1 MKNQIF
7 GFKCAFKGIWDTLKS
22 ESHMRFHMVAAF
34 YVIIFSS
41 FYSFSNIQ
49 WAILVLTI
57 VLVMVLEMV
66 NTCIEKLCNLVADR
80 YEPLVKIAKDISA
93 GAVLLSAIGSAV
105 VAVLFFLDLNVIGN
119 ILSFFAENPFYLILL
134 LISAVFS
141 VIFVWL
147 GPVGIKAKLFKIKNR

>member
-34 YVIIFSS
+34 YVVIFSF
-41 FYSFSNIQ
+41 FYSFSIIQ
-49 WAILVLTI
+49 WAILILTM

-93 GAVLLSAIGSAV
+93 GAVLISAIGSAV

-119 ILSFFAENPFYLILL
+119 ILPFFAENPFYLILL

>member
-1 MKNQIF
+1 
-7 GFKCAFKGIWDTLKS
+7 
-22 ESHMRFHMVAAF
+22 MVAAF
-34 YVIIFSS
+34 YVVIFSF
-41 FYSFSNIQ
+41 FYSFSIIQ
-49 WAILVLTI
+49 WAILILTM

>member
-7 GFKCAFKGIWDTLKS
+7 GFKCAFRGIWDTLKS

-34 YVIIFSS
+34 YVVIFSF
-41 FYSFSNIQ
+41 FYSFSIIQ
-49 WAILVLTI
+49 WAILILTM

-93 GAVLLSAIGSAV
+93 GAVLISAIGSAV

>member
-34 YVIIFSS
+34 YVVIFSF
-41 FYSFSNIQ
+41 FYSFSIIQ
-49 WAILVLTI
+49 WAILILTM
-57 VLVMVLEMV
+57 VLVMALEMV

-80 YEPLVKIAKDISA
+80 YEPLVKISKDISA
-93 GAVLLSAIGSAV
+93 GAVLISAIGSAV

>member
-80 YEPLVKIAKDISA
+80 YEPLVKLAKDISA
-93 GAVLLSAIGSAV
+93 GAVLISAIGSAV
-105 VAVLFFLDLNVIGN
+105 VAVLFFLDLNVIGE
-119 ILSFFAENPFYLILL
+119 IVSFFAENPFYLILL

>member
-7 GFKCAFKGIWDTLKS
+7 GFKCAFKGVWDTVKS

-34 YVIIFSS
+34 YVIIFSL

-57 VLVMVLEMV
+57 CLVMVLEMI

-93 GAVLLSAIGSAV
+93 GAVLISAIGSAV
-105 VAVLFFLDLNVIGN
+105 VAVLFFLDLIVIGN
-119 ILSFFAENPFYLILL
+119 IMSFFAENPFYLILL
-134 LISAVFS
+134 IISAVFS
-141 VIFVWL
+141 VFFVWL
-147 GPVGIKAKLFKIKNR
+147 GPVGIKAKLLKIKNR

>member
-34 YVIIFSS
+34 YVVIFSF
-41 FYSFSNIQ
+41 FYSFSIIQ
-49 WAILVLTI
+49 WAILILTM

-93 GAVLLSAIGSAV
+93 GAVLISAIGSAV
-105 VAVLFFLDLNVIGN
+105 VAVLFFLD
-119 ILSFFAENPFYLILL
+119 
-134 LISAVFS
+134 
-141 VIFVWL
+141 
-147 GPVGIKAKLFKIKNR
+147 

>member
-7 GFKCAFKGIWDTLKS
+7 GFKCAFKGVWDTLKS

-34 YVIIFSS
+34 YVIVFSS

-57 VLVMVLEMV
+57 CLVMVLEMI

-93 GAVLLSAIGSAV
+93 GAVLISAIGSAI
-105 VAVLFFLDLNVIGN
+105 VAVLFFLDFNVIVN
-119 ILSFFAENPFYLILL
+119 IISFFAENPFYLILL
-134 LISAVFS
+134 IISAVLS
-141 VIFVWL
+141 VIFVCL
-147 GPVGIKAKLFKIKNR
+147 GPVGIKTKFFKIKNR

>member
-1 MKNQIF
+1 
-7 GFKCAFKGIWDTLKS
+7 
-22 ESHMRFHMVAAF
+22 MVAAF
-34 YVIIFSS
+34 YVVIFSF
-41 FYSFSNIQ
+41 FYSFSIIQ
-49 WAILVLTI
+49 WAILILTMVLI
-57 VLVMVLEMV
+57 MVLEMV

-134 LISAVFS
+134 LISAVLS

>member
-34 YVIIFSS
+34 YVVIFSF
-41 FYSFSNIQ
+41 FYSFSIIQ
-49 WAILVLTI
+49 WAILILTM
-57 VLVMVLEMV
+57 VLVMALEMV

-93 GAVLLSAIGSAV
+93 GAVLISAIGSAV

>member
-1 MKNQIF
+1 
-7 GFKCAFKGIWDTLKS
+7 
-22 ESHMRFHMVAAF
+22 MVAAF
-34 YVIIFSS
+34 YVVIFSF
-41 FYSFSNIQ
+41 FYSFSIIQ
-49 WAILVLTI
+49 WAILILTM

-93 GAVLLSAIGSAV
+93 GAVLISAIGSAV

>member
-34 YVIIFSS
+34 YVVIFSF
-41 FYSFSNIQ
+41 FYSFSIIQ
-49 WAILVLTI
+49 WAILILTM

>member
-34 YVIIFSS
+34 YVVIFSF
-41 FYSFSNIQ
+41 FYSFSIIQ
-49 WAILVLTI
+49 WAILILTM

-80 YEPLVKIAKDISA
+80 YEPLVKIAKDTSA
-93 GAVLLSAIGSAV
+93 GAVLISAIGSAV

>member
-34 YVIIFSS
+34 YVVIFSF
-41 FYSFSNIQ
+41 FYSFSIIQ
-49 WAILVLTI
+49 WAILILTMVLI
-57 VLVMVLEMV
+57 MVLEMV

>member
-1 MKNQIF
+1 
-7 GFKCAFKGIWDTLKS
+7 
-22 ESHMRFHMVAAF
+22 MVAAF
-34 YVIIFSS
+34 YVVIFSF
-41 FYSFSNIQ
+41 FYSFSIIQ
-49 WAILVLTI
+49 WAILILTM

-93 GAVLLSAIGSAV
+93 GAVLISAIGSAV

-141 VIFVWL
+141 VIFVWR

>member
-34 YVIIFSS
+34 YVVIFSF
-41 FYSFSNIQ
+41 FYSFSIIQ
-49 WAILVLTI
+49 WAILILTM
-57 VLVMVLEMV
+57 VLVMALEMV

>member
-34 YVIIFSS
+34 YVVIFSF
-41 FYSFSNIQ
+41 FYSFSIIQ
-49 WAILVLTI
+49 WAILILTM

-93 GAVLLSAIGSAV
+93 GAVLISAIGSAV

>member
-7 GFKCAFKGIWDTLKS
+7 GFKCAIKGVWDTLKS
-22 ESHMRFHMVAAF
+22 ESHMRFHLVAAF
-34 YVIIFSS
+34 YVIIFSF

-49 WAILVLTI
+49 WAILVFTI
-57 VLVMVLEMV
+57 CLVMVLEMI

-93 GAVLLSAIGSAV
+93 GAVLISAIGSVV
-105 VAVLFFLDLNVIGN
+105 VAANFFLDFNVIDS
-119 ILSFFAENPFYLILL
+119 IMSFFAENPFYLILL
-134 LISAVFS
+134 IISAVFS
-141 VIFVWL
+141 VIFVCL

>member
-7 GFKCAFKGIWDTLKS
+7 GFKCAFRGIWDTLKS

-34 YVIIFSS
+34 YVVIFSF
-41 FYSFSNIQ
+41 FYSFSIIQ
-49 WAILVLTI
+49 WAILILTMVLI
-57 VLVMVLEMV
+57 MVLEMV

>member
-1 MKNQIF
+1 
-7 GFKCAFKGIWDTLKS
+7 
-22 ESHMRFHMVAAF
+22 MVAAF
-34 YVIIFSS
+34 YVVIFSF
-41 FYSFSNIQ
+41 FYSFSIIQ
-49 WAILVLTI
+49 WAILILTM
-57 VLVMVLEMV
+57 VLVMALEMV

-93 GAVLLSAIGSAV
+93 GAVLISAIGSAV